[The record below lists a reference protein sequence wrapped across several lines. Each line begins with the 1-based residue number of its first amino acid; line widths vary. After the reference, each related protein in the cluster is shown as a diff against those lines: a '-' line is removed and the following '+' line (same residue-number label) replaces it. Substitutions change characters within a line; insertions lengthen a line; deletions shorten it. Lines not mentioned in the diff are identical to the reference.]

1 LGNTMD
7 TQSSVF
13 KRGPRTKKA
22 KLKDGSTKEYLIKG
36 GWYYRLR
43 YVDQDGRPCT
53 DEKGPYARKSEA
65 KDAMNASRVGAEKSG
80 GRKRQSTRMTFS
92 ELCDI
97 CEKELFHEAKFVTGA
112 DGNLERVSGIKSWKT
127 VRAQVARLKAFFGS
141 RLVSSI
147 TTKSLAD
154 YKEDRRNQ
162 YRANKDEKKR
172 RHITQTTVNRELAT
186 MRRMMRHALRAGW
199 VTNDVFAGARV
210 IETSKEVARQRVLS
224 RAEESALLAACKGEW
239 DREYT
244 RKING
249 VERTVNATFAIDN
262 QHLKAVIMLAL
273 DTGMR
278 RGEILKLRWRDIDF
292 NSGVITVVGT
302 HTKTERERKVP
313 LSERVA
319 TALKELQPSCKS
331 EGPFPYSDMKRAFA
345 TAKRLSGINDLRF
358 HDLRTTAGDRM
369 AKVYPLTT
377 VSKIL
382 GHAQYQTTLKFYV
395 GNEVDTILEVKK
407 WLDQK
412 LPQPIADSTSETIH

>member
-1 LGNTMD
+1 
-7 TQSSVF
+7 
-13 KRGPRTKKA
+13 
-22 KLKDGSTKEYLIKG
+22 
-36 GWYYRLR
+36 
-43 YVDQDGRPCT
+43 
-53 DEKGPYARKSEA
+53 
-65 KDAMNASRVGAEKSG
+65 
-80 GRKRQSTRMTFS
+80 MTFS

-97 CEKELFHEAKFVTGA
+97 CDKELFHKAKFVSGS

-127 VRAQVARLKAFFGS
+127 VRAQVARLKAFFGN

-154 YKEDRRNQ
+154 YKEDRRSQ
-162 YRANKDEKKR
+162 FRANKDDQKR
-172 RHITQTTVNRELAT
+172 RQLTQTTVKRELPT

-224 RAEESALLAACKGEW
+224 RTEEVELLAACKGEW
-239 DREYT
+239 KREYT

-249 VERTVNATFAIDN
+249 VDRTVNATFTIDN
-262 QHLKAVIMLAL
+262 RHLKTMIMLAL

-292 NSGVITVVGT
+292 STGVVTVVGT

-319 TALKELQPSCKS
+319 TELKEMRPLSKS
-331 EGPFPYSDMKRAFA
+331 EGPFPYFDMKRAFA
-345 TAKRLSGINDLRF
+345 TAKRLAGINDLRF

-395 GNEVDTILEVKK
+395 GNEVETVLEVKE
-407 WLDQK
+407 WLDRSQ
-412 LPQPIADSTSETIH
+412 LDPVINSANEMVN